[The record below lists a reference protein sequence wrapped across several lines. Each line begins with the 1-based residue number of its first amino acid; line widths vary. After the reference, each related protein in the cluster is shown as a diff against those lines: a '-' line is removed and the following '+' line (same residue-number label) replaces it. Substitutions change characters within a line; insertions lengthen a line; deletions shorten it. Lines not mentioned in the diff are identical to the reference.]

1 MKRSILPPAL
11 TLAGFALGLALAR
24 AEPPYINAADNKIF
38 AQTLLNEV
46 VAANPDLIV
55 VGLHGV
61 APGAK
66 ISTVIASNLN
76 RVGKKDD
83 DDDVAAANEAK
94 TICGP
99 RSNDPQKYEVEMP
112 LKDTAGRV
120 VGALSLIFKYEVDG
134 DEVKIFARSVALRN
148 ALAKKIPDRA
158 ALFAPTP

>member
-1 MKRSILPPAL
+1 MKRL
-11 TLAGFALGLALAR
+11 TLDSALSLVGFVLCLVPVR
-24 AEPPYINAADNKIF
+24 AEPPYVNAADNKIF

-55 VGLHGV
+55 VGFHGV

-99 RSNDPQKYEVEMP
+99 RSNDPKKYEVEMP
-112 LKDTAGRV
+112 LRDASGQV
-120 VGALSLIFKYEVDG
+120 VGALSLIFKYEAEG
-134 DEVKIFARSVALRN
+134 DEAKIITRSFALRN
-148 ALAKKIPDRA
+148 TLAKKIPNRA
-158 ALFAPTP
+158 ALFVPTK